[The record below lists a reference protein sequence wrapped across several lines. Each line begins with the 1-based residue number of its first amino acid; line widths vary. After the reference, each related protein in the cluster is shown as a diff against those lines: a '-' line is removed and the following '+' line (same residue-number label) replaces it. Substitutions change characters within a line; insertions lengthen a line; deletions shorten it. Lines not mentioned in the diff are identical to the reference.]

1 MQSIQLN
8 KKKVLPEK
16 VNLTRV
22 VRTPI
27 ATQFYNFKVG
37 CNFFIDSSNSKVSF

>member
-1 MQSIQLN
+1 MVFGN

-16 VNLTRV
+16 VDLMRV
-22 VRTPI
+22 ASTPI

-37 CNFFIDSSNSKVSF
+37 CNFFINSSNSKVSF